1 MQPASGDVPF
11 VRARVANACDNCKQ
25 RKVKCDG
32 KLPCSYCT
40 RRRRAHSCRFSPR
53 RRLNAPSRPGP
64 PSSPSSSRHGTATPR
79 RTPGPIPIPIPI
91 PAQRNSG
98 GGDASADEEA
108 IVPREA
114 RLVCDEQGKLIFIGD
129 CAPLSL
135 FQTVRQ
141 IVTSRVDARAFA
153 PESSRV
159 SMLENV
165 GADQTAPCAGGE
177 PPPVDA
183 EDVGRL
189 VEVYITATSALV
201 DLFDNARLPADIASW
216 CAQPQRQPADVNATV
231 TAAVHYLVL
240 AIGAQSADEEPAA
253 TYFLHAKNLALS
265 SLGGT
270 LSIGTV
276 QAFVLVTLYMVRSCQ
291 TNGAFLFFGIA
302 VRAAYSIGIHRTE
315 LNSRF
320 GADVHYRRDR
330 LWKSLRVLDLF
341 LSISMGRPPAT
352 SDSDCTVPYQSKADD
367 GGETFDLLNASVQVL
382 LIAEGIVLEV
392 YHRRKIT
399 LQLTEGIS
407 RQLREWSGRWLA
419 PLLRS
424 VADMA
429 AGGRRDASVA
439 VGACQAL
446 SSYYYAVMLV
456 SRPFLIYELCKRLPE
471 STTAAQQPAGD
482 TNSGRSKLANACI
495 DAACLMI
502 EMVLDL
508 VERGVLDQR
517 MPLLVSWLFAASLVV
532 GVGLLGG
539 FGRRVLEKHARM
551 SVAALDHFAAAARL
565 GDAHAM
571 QYALLARALL
581 STALDYLDRQET
593 RERRRTTEASSL
605 LFGLVPPP
613 PPSPPPAEQQHAYTG
628 SCDSNHDHDDDDG
641 PFPRPLVTSDGGG
654 GGGVSHETTPAHQW
668 AAASGLLGDIDPG
681 IFSLGSSIISPAS
694 ASAFPFENQHNQTDQ
709 VFGALNLFP
718 LLEGNGHVDL
728 AHYL

>member
-1 MQPASGDVPF
+1 MQRRPETAADKCNLPRGI
-11 VRARVANACDNCKQ
+11 CL
-25 RKVKCDG
+25 KCDG

-40 RRRRAHSCRFSPR
+40 RRRRAHSCHFSPSAATR
-53 RRLNAPSRPGP
+53 RRLTAPTRPD
-64 PSSPSSSRHGTATPR
+64 PSSSSSSSRRGTATPR
-79 RTPGPIPIPIPI
+79 RTPGPVLGGGTA
-91 PAQRNSG
+91 AQRNGS
-98 GGDASADEEA
+98 DASADEEA

-141 IVTSRVDARAFA
+141 IVTMRVDARAFA

-165 GADQTAPCAGGE
+165 GADQAAPCASGE
-177 PPPVDA
+177 PPVDA
-183 EDVGRL
+183 GDVGRL
-189 VEVYITATSALV
+189 VEVYISVTSALV
-201 DLFDNARLPADIASW
+201 DLFDNARLAADISSW
-216 CAQPQRQPADVNATV
+216 CAQAQRPPDVTS
-231 TAAVHYLVL
+231 AVHYLVL
-240 AIGAQSADEEPAA
+240 AIGSQSADEEAA
-253 TYFLHAKNLALS
+253 ARYFLQAKGLALS
-265 SLGGT
+265 SLGGN

-291 TNGAFLFFGIA
+291 INGAFLFFGIA

-352 SDSDCTVPYQSKADD
+352 SDSDCTVPYQSKGDD
-367 GGETFDLLNASVQVL
+367 GKENFDLLNASVQVL

-407 RQLREWSGRWLA
+407 LQLREWSGRWLA

-424 VADMA
+424 ISETA
-429 AGGRRDASVA
+429 AGHDSEVIG
-439 VGACQAL
+439 GCQAL

-471 STTAAQQPAGD
+471 STTGAQQPSGD

-517 MPLLVSWLFAASLVV
+517 MPLIVSWLFAASLVV

-539 FGRRVLEKHARM
+539 FGRVLEKYARM
-551 SVAALDHFAAAARL
+551 SIAALDHFAVRL
-565 GDAHAM
+565 RDAHAM
-571 QYALLARALL
+571 QYALIARNLL
-581 STALDYLDRQET
+581 SVALEYLDRKET
-593 RERRRTTEASSL
+593 EERLRTTENSSL
-605 LFGLVPPP
+605 LFGLLVPPQA
-613 PPSPPPAEQQHAYTG
+613 AEQQQQQQQHQQQVSTAA
-628 SCDSNHDHDDDDG
+628 SCDDNNRDDG
-641 PFPRPLVTSDGGG
+641 GSSLPEGPRPLVTSPQGGGGDGGG
-654 GGGVSHETTPAHQW
+654 VLPNETSAHQW
-668 AAASGLLGDIDPG
+668 AAAASSSSSSLLGDIDPG
-681 IFSLGSSIISPAS
+681 IFSLGGSIISPPPPAY
-694 ASAFPFENQHNQTDQ
+694 PFENQHNQTDQ

-718 LLEGNGHVDL
+718 LLEGNGHIDL